1 MATLERHIAGEDESP
16 PTEHLDP
23 HHFYAAYAFDNAT
36 SRRRD
41 VAVLLHEAQR
51 LSYPVRY
58 WWLSEAMDL
67 QDAPDRLIV
76 CVHHPSLAEDAGMDL
91 YSALSKIAQ
100 KHEVAWDSLEAAQD
114 DGHHLTLCPLQYFGL
129 RPWSGT
135 RDQGLV
141 FAVQP

>member
-1 MATLERHIAGEDESP
+1 MATLEMHIAGEDESP
-16 PTEHLDP
+16 PTENLDP
-23 HHFYAAYAFDNAT
+23 HHFYAAYVFESAAL
-36 SRRRD
+36 RGRD
-41 VAVLLHEAQR
+41 VAVLIHEAQR

-76 CVHHPSLAEDAGMDL
+76 CVHHP
-91 YSALSKIAQ
+91 
-100 KHEVAWDSLEAAQD
+100 
-114 DGHHLTLCPLQYFGL
+114 HLTLCPLQYFGL